1 MTIDQTN
8 DPGFGTLVAVARRFP
23 VLQEMAKTAELDE
36 NEFADLPASAFAW
49 ESRRK
54 FPIHNKAHTAIS
66 LGYRKVASAVPS
78 EVDEKLKKAAAA
90 YGIDTAVFDE
100 PEEVKV
106 ASEEFF
112 LLESGRFRVASK
124 EDVEYAEQ
132 ALIRKYAQLT
142 PQERAEAFT
151 NLGKVAS
158 HFEVSLQPST
168 QKLAGFTVTSTRQ
181 LVDWVEARKAAAEN
195 LQSNVASAYDKL
207 ASAYKGAS
215 PFIIDRPTQMKLA
228 SLINELDEQSGVN
241 KYYGKSLPDP
251 LQTVFNTE
259 KVAADQIMIGSLM
272 IDRAKLAGLPL
283 SFWQSLLGDDV
294 AKEISTDG
302 EPDID
307 KLAPILPTLPQDLAI
322 VAQRQLAHLA

>member
-23 VLQEMAKTAELDE
+23 GLQEMAKTAELDE
-36 NEFADLPASAFAW
+36 SEYADLPASAFAW

-54 FPIHNKAHTAIS
+54 FPIHNKAHAAIS

-78 EVDEKLKKAAAA
+78 EVDEKLKKAAMA
-90 YGIDTAVFDE
+90 YGIDTSVFEE
-100 PEEVKV
+100 PEEVKT
-106 ASEEFF
+106 ASNEFF
-112 LLESGRFRVASK
+112 LLENGRFRVASK
-124 EDVEYAEQ
+124 EDVEYAEK
-132 ALIRKYAQLT
+132 ALLRKYAQLT

-158 HFEVSLQPST
+158 HFEVPLQPST
-168 QKLAGFTVTSTRQ
+168 QKLAGFTVTSTQ
-181 LVDWVEARKAAAEN
+181 KLVDWVEARQAAAEQ
-195 LQSNVASAYDKL
+195 LEAAAAGAYAKL
-207 ASAYKGAS
+207 ASAYKGSS
-215 PFIIDRPTQMKLA
+215 PYIADRPTQVKLA
-228 SLINELDEQSGVN
+228 ALLDELDTQTGVN
-241 KYYGKSLPDP
+241 QYYGKSLPDP

-259 KVAADQIMIGSLM
+259 KIAADQIMIGSLM
-272 IDRAKLAGLPL
+272 IDKAKLAGLPL

-307 KLAPILPTLPQDLAI
+307 KIAPILPTLPQDLAI

>member
-1 MTIDQTN
+1 
-8 DPGFGTLVAVARRFP
+8 
-23 VLQEMAKTAELDE
+23 MAKTAELDE
-36 NEFADLPASAFAW
+36 NEFTDLPASAFAW

-54 FPIHNKAHTAIS
+54 FPVHNKAHTAIS
-66 LGYRKVASAVPS
+66 LGYRKVASAVPL

-90 YGIDTAVFDE
+90 YGIDVSMFDE

-106 ASEEFF
+106 ASDEFF

-124 EDVEYAEQ
+124 DDVEYAEK
-132 ALIRKYAQLT
+132 ALLRKYAQLT

-158 HFEVSLQPST
+158 HFEVPLQPST
-168 QKLAGFTVTSTRQ
+168 QKLAGFTVTSTQ
-181 LVDWVEARKAAAEN
+181 ALVDWVEARQAAAEQ
-195 LQSNVASAYDKL
+195 LESSSASAYAKL
-207 ASAYKGAS
+207 AAAYKGGS
-215 PFIIDRPTQMKLA
+215 PYITDRPTQVKLA
-228 SLINELDEQSGVN
+228 ALLDELDTQAGVDR
-241 KYYGKSLPDP
+241 YYGQSIPDP

-259 KVAADQIMIGSLM
+259 KVAADQVMIGSLM
-272 IDRAKLAGLPL
+272 IDKAKLSGLPL
-283 SFWQSLLGDDV
+283 SFWESLLGDDV

-307 KLAPILPTLPQDLAI
+307 KIAPILPTLPQDLAI

>member
-8 DPGFGTLVAVARRFP
+8 DPGFGTLMAVARRFP
-23 VLQEMAKTAELDE
+23 GLQEMAKTAELDE
-36 NEFADLPASAFAW
+36 SEFADLPTSAFAW
-49 ESRRK
+49 ESRRQ

-66 LGYRKVASAVPS
+66 LGYRKVASAVPL

-106 ASEEFF
+106 ASDEFF

-124 EDVEYAEQ
+124 EDVEYAEK
-132 ALIRKYAQLT
+132 ALLRKFAQLT
-142 PQERAEAFT
+142 PQERAEAFS

-158 HFEVSLQPST
+158 HFEVPLQPST
-168 QKLAGFTVTSTRQ
+168 QKLAGFTITSTRQ
-181 LVDWVEARKAAAEN
+181 LVDWVEARQAAAEN
-195 LQSNVASAYDKL
+195 LKSGVASAYAKL
-207 ASAYKGAS
+207 ASSYKGAP
-215 PFIIDRPTQMKLA
+215 PFITDRPTQMKLA
-228 SLINELDEQSGVN
+228 SLINELDEQAGVG

-259 KVAADQIMIGSLM
+259 KLAADQIMIGSLM
-272 IDRAKLAGLPL
+272 IDKSKLAALPL

-307 KLAPILPTLPQDLAI
+307 KLAPLLPTLPQDLAI